1 MIHIKIEQLLQTMSS
16 LEFLDDP
23 PETRPEVPY
32 TKLNPKQRPGF
43 SRTLYWHLWHP
54 SRRPPRPSDMGLDA
68 SLTRATHHDPEIDTG
83 LIHLLGD
90 PSGQMPPSSVVLA
103 G

>member
-1 MIHIKIEQLLQTMSS
+1 MIHTKIERLLQEKTSIG
-16 LEFLDDP
+16 FLDDP
-23 PETRPEVPY
+23 PQTRPQVPY

-68 SLTRATHHDPEIDTG
+68 SLTGTVHHEPEIDTG